1 MDDTIREGYELI
13 ATGLR
18 VARNI
23 AEYMPR
29 SREMSLTI
37 TKIDEALLW
46 LENDQER
53 AEGETQNG

>member
-13 ATGLR
+13 STGLR

-23 AEYMPR
+23 AEHMPR

-37 TKIDEALLW
+37 TKIDEAILW
-46 LENDQER
+46 LEHDKAR
-53 AEGETQNG
+53 AEGEACHG

>member
-1 MDDTIREGYELI
+1 MDDTIREGYEII
-13 ATGLR
+13 AKGLR

-37 TKIDEALLW
+37 TKIDEAILW
-46 LENDQER
+46 LKNDQAR
-53 AEGETQNG
+53 VEGESQHG

>member
-13 ATGLR
+13 STGLR

-23 AEYMPR
+23 AEHMPR

-37 TKIDEALLW
+37 TKIDEAILW
-46 LENDQER
+46 LENDQAH

>member
-1 MDDTIREGYELI
+1 MDETIREGYELI

-23 AEYMPR
+23 AEHMPR

-37 TKIDEALLW
+37 TKIDEAILW
-46 LENDQER
+46 LKNDQAR
-53 AEGETQNG
+53 AEGETQHG

>member
-23 AEYMPR
+23 AAYMPR

-37 TKIDEALLW
+37 TKIDEAILW
-46 LENDQER
+46 LENDQAR
-53 AEGETQNG
+53 AESEVENG

>member
-13 ATGLR
+13 ARGLR
-18 VARNI
+18 IARNI
-23 AEYMPR
+23 AEHMPR

-46 LENDQER
+46 LKNDQEH
-53 AEGETQNG
+53 AEGETRHG

>member
-13 ATGLR
+13 STGLR

-23 AEYMPR
+23 AEHMPR

-37 TKIDEALLW
+37 TKIDEAILW
-46 LENDQER
+46 LKNDQAR
-53 AEGETQNG
+53 AESEVENG

>member
-1 MDDTIREGYELI
+1 MYDTIREGYEFI

-29 SREMSLTI
+29 SREMSLVI
-37 TKIDEALLW
+37 TKIDEAILW
-46 LENDQER
+46 LKNDQAR
-53 AEGETQNG
+53 AEGETQHG

>member
-1 MDDTIREGYELI
+1 MDDIIREGYEVI
-13 ATGLR
+13 STVLR

-37 TKIDEALLW
+37 TKIDEAILW
-46 LENDQER
+46 LKDDQAR
-53 AEGETQNG
+53 AESEVENG